1 MGAPSAQLLILGLPI
16 LINELQISVLSSA
29 VSIAIWKGGAK
40 RGLKGSA
47 VPLLRSRDMLK
58 GISTNQ
64 QFVV

>member
-29 VSIAIWKGGAK
+29 ISIAIYGRGEGGSK

-47 VPLLRSRDMLK
+47 TASVA
-58 GISTNQ
+58 
-64 QFVV
+64 